1 MDKAASPDR
10 LIPYDQMKQQ
20 IESSVTDALFSA
32 SEETQL
38 SIEFVQEKTRVGF
51 SLPPLTESMLF
62 DALVI
67 LKRHIE
73 NIRIVSFESGHYSF
87 QALNSNLFNTQ
98 SITDNFKIDFFSIV
112 GSRAEAAKKGNLTQ
126 EEINAVIEIIKAM
139 NQQLAFKPEQ
149 RLEELG
155 ASVIAG
161 ESAPGWDYIAG
172 YGDTK
177 RKIRES
183 VILPVK
189 NPVIYDSIASLTRR
203 VYESNRPKAVLF
215 EGPPGVGKTTA
226 ARIIAGDSSMPLVY
240 VPVESIM
247 SKWYGQSSRNLAE
260 IFDLCEEMGGA
271 VIFLDEIDSLAGS
284 RDQNMFEATRRILSV
299 LLRKLDGIDSAEKT
313 ITIGAT
319 NRISDLDPA
328 LLSRFD
334 QIIRF
339 PYPDETERAS
349 IFQGYARHLTAEE
362 CSHLGLR
369 TQDCTGRNIK
379 DICELTERRWARKI
393 ILKEMEV
400 SPPPFDYYRQSVQL
414 WKNSLRD

>member
-1 MDKAASPDR
+1 MEKTQDR
-10 LIPYDQMKQQ
+10 LIQYDQMKAQV
-20 IESSVTDALFSA
+20 ENSVSGIMLTGENDISLAV
-32 SEETQL
+32 
-38 SIEFVQEKTRVGF
+38 EFQKERTRISF
-51 SLPPLTESMLF
+51 NIPPLTESMLF
-62 DALVI
+62 DALQV
-67 LKRHIE
+67 LKSHME

-87 QALNSNLFNTQ
+87 QALNSNIFNTD

-112 GSRAEAAKKGNLTQ
+112 GSRVEITKKGNLTQ
-126 EEINAVIEIIKAM
+126 EEINTVTGIILKLNSQLAFNPVDRLRELGAAVIE
-139 NQQLAFKPEQ
+139 
-149 RLEELG
+149 
-155 ASVIAG
+155 G
-161 ESAPGWDYIAG
+161 ENTPGWDYIAG
-172 YGDTK
+172 YSDTK

-183 VILPVK
+183 VILPVM
-189 NPVIYDSIASLTRR
+189 NPAVYDSIAGLTRR
-203 VYESNRPKAVLF
+203 TFETNRPRAVLF

-226 ARIIAGDSSMPLVY
+226 ARIIAGDSSLSLIY

-247 SKWYGQSSRNLAE
+247 SKWYGQSSKNLAE

-319 NRISDLDPA
+319 NRIQDLDSA

-339 PYPDETERAS
+339 PYPDESERAS
-349 IFQGYARHLTAEE
+349 IFSGYAKHLTEDECRHLGTKTA
-362 CSHLGLR
+362 
-369 TQDCTGRNIK
+369 DCTGRNIK
-379 DICELTERRWARKI
+379 DICELAERRWARKI
-393 ILKEMEV
+393 IVKNLEV

-414 WKNSLRD
+414 WKNSL

>member
-1 MDKAASPDR
+1 MDKTQSESR
-10 LIPYDQMKQQ
+10 LIQYDVMKSQ
-20 IESSVTDALFSA
+20 IENSVSGMTLSGEKDIS
-32 SEETQL
+32 L
-38 SIEFVQEKTRVGF
+38 SIEFQKERTRISF
-51 SLPPLTESMLF
+51 SIPPLTDSMLF
-62 DALVI
+62 DALQVV
-67 LKRHIE
+67 KSHME
-73 NIRIVSFESGHYSF
+73 NVRIISFEPGHYSF
-87 QALNSNLFNTQ
+87 QALNSNIFNTD

-112 GSRAEAAKKGNLTQ
+112 GSRVEITKKGNLSQ
-126 EEINAVIEIIKAM
+126 DEINAVTGIIMKL
-139 NQQLAFKPEQ
+139 NNHLAFNPVD
-149 RLEELG
+149 RLRELG
-155 ASVIAG
+155 ASVIEG
-161 ESAPGWDYIAG
+161 ESAPDWDYIAG
-172 YGDTK
+172 YADTK

-189 NPVIYDSIASLTRR
+189 NPDIYDSIAGLTRR
-203 VYESNRPKAVLF
+203 TFETNRPKAVLF

-226 ARIIAGDSSMPLVY
+226 ARIIAGESSLALIY

-247 SKWYGQSSRNLAE
+247 SKWYGQSSKNLAE

-319 NRISDLDPA
+319 NRMQDLDSA

-339 PYPDETERAS
+339 PFPDEAERAS
-349 IFQGYARHLTAEE
+349 IFSAYAKHLTEDE
-362 CSHLGLR
+362 CRHLGLK
-369 TQDCTGRNIK
+369 TPDCTGRNIK

-393 ILKEMEV
+393 IVKNLEV
-400 SPPPFDYYRQSVQL
+400 TPPPFDYYRQSVQL
-414 WKNSLRD
+414 WKNSL